1 MRERV
6 LLFGDVAARPEGLLR
21 ALARAGFGLVDGETS
36 DPASPPDLALVAV
49 RDGGSDLEGA
59 LARFSGEV
67 WAGVP
72 VIVLLATDA
81 GDGVAR
87 ALALGAD
94 DALAQ
99 PVNLS
104 ELGARLEARLRNRD
118 AVRRAA
124 GSGALQSGL
133 FLAIEEIASA
143 PGPHEMLEIL
153 VRRVGEALGA
163 AHCACLTPSPDR
175 RHARFIAV
183 HGSPSLSG
191 VAVDL
196 FRYPE
201 AVEAAVSR
209 RTVYAGEVLRH
220 SLFLSHLAHWP
231 DSPEVHEIE
240 SAAAVP
246 LIAHRNVRAV
256 IVLRTRRGETPLTPA
271 HVTLVEQ
278 LANATAALLAREE
291 TRLGAAGP
299 ALPAATDPLTGCA
312 GLEVF
317 GTRLRDELE
326 RARRYDSTMALAI
339 LQIEGLDHL
348 TARLGIGVSDA
359 VLAELGVIL
368 RAEIRAPDLVARYG
382 KERFA
387 LLLPSTGMGG
397 GERLLERVLG
407 RAASR
412 AFKGLPPEE
421 RPRLAAGLVA
431 FPRPGV
437 KRPEDLLAIAEAAVR
452 VKPEVVAA

>member
-1 MRERV
+1 
-6 LLFGDVAARPEGLLR
+6 
-21 ALARAGFGLVDGETS
+21 
-36 DPASPPDLALVAV
+36 
-49 RDGGSDLEGA
+49 
-59 LARFSGEV
+59 
-67 WAGVP
+67 
-72 VIVLLATDA
+72 
-81 GDGVAR
+81 
-87 ALALGAD
+87 
-94 DALAQ
+94 
-99 PVNLS
+99 
-104 ELGARLEARLRNRD
+104 
-118 AVRRAA
+118 
-124 GSGALQSGL
+124 
-133 FLAIEEIASA
+133 
-143 PGPHEMLEIL
+143 MLEIL

-291 TRLGAAGP
+291 TRLGATGP
-299 ALPAATDPLTGCA
+299 ALPAAIDPLTGCA